1 MTQSSALNTQVE
13 KTLER
18 LRSQQVVLREEHY
31 RLNLDRFCRPTE
43 MLLVARRRAFCKDFF
58 VRAKLVALKLKPKE
72 DRARVMCEKRVKRQL
87 FEFLRI
93 LVRDKRRQVLG
104 EFQEFVRERE
114 TLAMEMRE
122 FNLKRKSM
130 DGWAEFVK
138 IVVQVKSKDR
148 SRIEKGDVIGVKV
161 DKFKKA
167 IQEAKEASLIK
178 QLEEERDIRKKQ
190 LEAYHREEQMKILAD
205 RRKLL
210 EQELGLYQPITEEN
224 ESTHTD
230 KAEQKDPA
238 LPLSDDQHHDL
249 LASNEDIRPSNTLR
263 RQFLMKRFL

>member
-1 MTQSSALNTQVE
+1 
-13 KTLER
+13 
-18 LRSQQVVLREEHY
+18 
-31 RLNLDRFCRPTE
+31 
-43 MLLVARRRAFCKDFF
+43 
-58 VRAKLVALKLKPKE
+58 
-72 DRARVMCEKRVKRQL
+72 MCEKRIKRQL
-87 FEFLRI
+87 FEFLRL

-104 EFQEFVRERE
+104 EFQEFVLERE

-130 DGWAEFVK
+130 DGWAEFVR

-167 IQEAKEASLIK
+167 IQEAKEASIIK
-178 QLEEERDIRKKQ
+178 QLEEERDARMKQ

-230 KAEQKDPA
+230 TAEQH
-238 LPLSDDQHHDL
+238 DQKPQSEDQNHDL

-263 RQFLMKRFL
+263 RYFLMKRFR